1 MNEKFEKYMNLILKR
16 NEEINLTAITDPEE
30 FMVKHFEDSISIT
43 DFPEYI
49 EADTVMDL
57 GTGAGFPGVP
67 LAITSEEKKFT
78 LVDSLNKRLKVIEEF
93 CSELKISNVKTVHG
107 RAEELARKPELRD
120 SFDLVVSRA
129 VANLTTLTEL
139 ALPFVNV
146 GGYFLSYKGPE
157 AEEELK
163 DAKKAIESLGGK
175 YIETRETKMEKYG
188 ISHNIVIIGKEKPTP
203 KKFPRKP
210 GEAGRNPIR

>member
-1 MNEKFEKYMNLILKR
+1 MNEKFDKYMKLVLKR

-30 FMVKHFEDSISIT
+30 FMVKHFEDSISIIEY
-43 DFPEYI
+43 PEYI
-49 EADTVMDL
+49 EAKTVMDL

-67 LAITSEEKKFT
+67 LAISSDDKQFI

-93 CSELKISNVKTVHG
+93 CTQLDINNVKTVHG
-107 RAEELARKPELRD
+107 RAEELARNKQYRD

-139 ALPFVNV
+139 ALPFVKV

-157 AEEELK
+157 AEEELAGAGK
-163 DAKKAIESLGGK
+163 VIQTLGGK

-188 ISHNIVIIGKEKPTP
+188 ISHNIIVIKKVKSTP
-203 KKFPRKP
+203 NKFPRKP
-210 GEAGRNPIR
+210 GEAGRNPIK

>member
-1 MNEKFEKYMNLILKR
+1 MNEKFDKYMKLVLKR

-30 FMVKHFEDSISIT
+30 FMVKHFEDSISIIEY
-43 DFPEYI
+43 PEYI
-49 EADTVMDL
+49 EAKTVMDL

-67 LAITSEEKKFT
+67 LAISSDDKQFI

-93 CSELKISNVKTVHG
+93 CTQLDINNVKTVHG
-107 RAEELARKPELRD
+107 RAEELARNKQYRD

-139 ALPFVNV
+139 ALPFVKV

-157 AEEELK
+157 AEEEL
-163 DAKKAIESLGGK
+163 ASAGKAIQTLGGK

-188 ISHNIVIIGKEKPTP
+188 ISHNIIVIKKVKPTP
-203 KKFPRKP
+203 NNFPRKP
-210 GEAGRNPIR
+210 GEAGRNPIK

>member
-67 LAITSEEKKFT
+67 LAITSEEKQFT
-78 LVDSLNKRLKVIEEF
+78 LVDSLNKRLKVIDEF
-93 CSELKISNVKTVHG
+93 CSELKINNVKTVHG

-188 ISHNIVIIGKEKPTP
+188 IFHNVVIIRKEKPTP